1 MDELDE
7 EIKRVS
13 AELAWLRGEREE
25 PRGPLGR
32 LRIENWTDAIQ
43 LVIMR
48 LVWKIYL
55 EYLLAEISSDC
66 CVVGNG
72 KHRIHTYIESQETKL
87 RNRELTAGGEE
98 MRQGRYD
105 RSMLRIIAYA
115 ATSDQLSGVL
125 GDSQAESRI
134 VAPRST
140 ASDCR
145 KQEFFTGLREA

>member
-72 KHRIHTYIESQETKL
+72 KHRIVAGNEAEKSRADRWRGGDATGAL
-87 RNRELTAGGEE
+87 RPIHATDHR
-98 MRQGRYD
+98 
-105 RSMLRIIAYA
+105 RSTPAF
-115 ATSDQLSGVL
+115 LSG
-125 GDSQAESRI
+125 RT
-134 VAPRST
+134 ST
-140 ASDCR
+140 EYPNYGSGCAIKNR
-145 KQEFFTGLREA
+145 LA